1 MQISVVRPS
10 ELGPSEI
17 ATWHSM
23 QSETA
28 SLANPFL
35 CPEFS
40 IAVGSFRSAA
50 RVAILV
56 DGSTIVGF
64 FPFELRRLGIG
75 VPIGFGLTDCQGV
88 IHSPDVEWNAQ
99 ELLNACNIS
108 AWQFDHLVDGQ
119 KPFERYATVGTP
131 SSAIDLSDGFAVYH
145 DKLRV
150 KSAKFCRQ
158 IASKA
163 RILDR
168 DAGSVRFAVDSR
180 ELSGLRALM
189 SWKSDQFR
197 RTGWIDLF
205 DRRWIVDLVDYIFTT
220 RNDRFGGQLSLM
232 YAGDALVSAQLDI
245 RFDHVLAGWFAAYN
259 MHFHGQSP
267 GMIHHLRKAKEAAA
281 IGVKLIDLGKGTETY
296 KEKLKNYELVVW
308 EGMVDRGSMI
318 GAAQRVRMGAVRR
331 AGPWIRRHPYI
342 FQAANHLLRHY
353 GRIS

>member
-150 KSAKFCRQ
+150 KSPNSADKCQ
-158 IASKA
+158 QGP
-163 RILDR
+163 ILDNT
-168 DAGSVRFAVDSR
+168 GFGPFAVDSR
-180 ELSGLRALM
+180 ELSGLRAPM

-197 RTGWIDLF
+197 RTGWIHLF

-220 RNDRFGGQLSLM
+220 RNDRFGGQLSLL
-232 YAGDALVSAQLDI
+232 YAGDAPYPHNS
-245 RFDHVLAGWFAAYN
+245 
-259 MHFHGQSP
+259 
-267 GMIHHLRKAKEAAA
+267 
-281 IGVKLIDLGKGTETY
+281 TY
-296 KEKLKNYELVVW
+296 DSTTCSQVGLQFTICTFTGNLPTW
-308 EGMVDRGSMI
+308 SMTCRG
-318 GAAQRVRMGAVRR
+318 
-331 AGPWIRRHPYI
+331 
-342 FQAANHLLRHY
+342 
-353 GRIS
+353 

>member
-99 ELLNACNIS
+99 ELLKRATYPHGSSIIWLMARSRSNAMLQS
-108 AWQFDHLVDGQ
+108 ARPH
-119 KPFERYATVGTP
+119 
-131 SSAIDLSDGFAVYH
+131 
-145 DKLRV
+145 
-150 KSAKFCRQ
+150 
-158 IASKA
+158 
-163 RILDR
+163 
-168 DAGSVRFAVDSR
+168 
-180 ELSGLRALM
+180 
-189 SWKSDQFR
+189 R
-197 RTGWIDLF
+197 R
-205 DRRWIVDLVDYIFTT
+205 
-220 RNDRFGGQLSLM
+220 
-232 YAGDALVSAQLDI
+232 
-245 RFDHVLAGWFAAYN
+245 
-259 MHFHGQSP
+259 
-267 GMIHHLRKAKEAAA
+267 
-281 IGVKLIDLGKGTETY
+281 LI
-296 KEKLKNYELVVW
+296 
-308 EGMVDRGSMI
+308 
-318 GAAQRVRMGAVRR
+318 
-331 AGPWIRRHPYI
+331 
-342 FQAANHLLRHY
+342 
-353 GRIS
+353 